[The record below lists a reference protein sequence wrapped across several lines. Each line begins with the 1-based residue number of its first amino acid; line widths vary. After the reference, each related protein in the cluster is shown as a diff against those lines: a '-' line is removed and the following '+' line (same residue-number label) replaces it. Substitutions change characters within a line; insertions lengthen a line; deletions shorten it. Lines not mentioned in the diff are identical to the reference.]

1 MTAANQLFH
10 MHHDP
15 AEMVGRRERLGVR
28 LLIVAD
34 GAFVFGMIF
43 SYLYL
48 RNLDSNHGWR
58 PMGVQPLSAST
69 SWMLALPFIVVMAL
83 HAFGTQNPATRRT
96 QTVLAFAVLA
106 IGAYAQ
112 LVTLNGAPLTDAES
126 GGFAGAYLS
135 TWALLGGANLFHY
148 LLSGFIALG
157 LMIRTMR
164 GHVDPELEVW
174 RMRTAQSWFTWA
186 AISASACALTLMLG

>member
-1 MTAANQLFH
+1 MTTLDQQFH
-10 MHHDP
+10 MHHDS

-58 PMGVQPLSAST
+58 PSGVQALSST
-69 SWMLALPFIVVMAL
+69 SSWLTALPFVAAMLL
-83 HAFGTQNPATRRT
+83 HAVGSQRSEARRSMAIL
-96 QTVLAFAVLA
+96 VFAVLVV
-106 IGAYAQ
+106 GFYAQ
-112 LVTLNGAPLTDAES
+112 FVQLNNAPLINPDT
-126 GGFAGAYLS
+126 GQFMGAYLS
-135 TWALLGGANLFHY
+135 TWALIGGANLFHY

-157 LMIRTMR
+157 LLLRSFR
-164 GHVDPELEVW
+164 ARVDPELEVW

-186 AISASACALTLMLG
+186 AISACATALTLMLG